1 MIRHELEEKI
11 TQVWNTADD
20 LDALL
25 HYLDE
30 HEISAA
36 GRLDNLM
43 NMIIGIQSLHTQK
56 SKMLFEEFEKV
67 LKSNGKEEKMLEEE
81 IEKLKKI
88 VNTLSPKALAHYD
101 AQKENGSDCQVVEMD
116 DPYGGKVKLVT
127 REEFQDA
134 IGQSAY
140 EPEV

>member
-11 TQVWNTADD
+11 MQVWNTADD

-67 LKSNGKEEKMLEEE
+67 LKSKGEEEKALEEE
-81 IEKLKKI
+81 INRLKETVARYTEPYEI
-88 VNTLSPKALAHYD
+88 GSIEGESRDPSYGEELLPDRKA
-101 AQKENGSDCQVVEMD
+101 V
-116 DPYGGKVKLVT
+116 
-127 REEFQDA
+127 
-134 IGQSAY
+134 
-140 EPEV
+140 

>member
-11 TQVWNTADD
+11 MQVWNTADD

-67 LKSNGKEEKMLEEE
+67 LKSNGEEEKALEEE
-81 IEKLKKI
+81 IERLKKTVARYTEPYEI
-88 VNTLSPKALAHYD
+88 
-101 AQKENGSDCQVVEMD
+101 GSIEGESRDTD
-116 DPYGGKVKLVT
+116 GGSVKLVT
-127 REEFQDA
+127 RA
-134 IGQSAY
+134 LGLTGPICI
-140 EPEV
+140 

>member
-11 TQVWNTADD
+11 MQVWNTADD

-67 LKSNGKEEKMLEEE
+67 LKSNGEEEKALEEE
-81 IEKLKKI
+81 IERLKKTVARERQSGGGRYTEPYEI
-88 VNTLSPKALAHYD
+88 GSIEGESRDPSYGEELLPDRKA
-101 AQKENGSDCQVVEMD
+101 V
-116 DPYGGKVKLVT
+116 
-127 REEFQDA
+127 
-134 IGQSAY
+134 
-140 EPEV
+140 

>member
-11 TQVWNTADD
+11 MQVWNTADD

-67 LKSNGKEEKMLEEE
+67 LKSNGEEEKTLEEE
-81 IEKLKKI
+81 IEKLNKTVARYAHNAVHGHPEISSDIEGNLI
-88 VNTLSPKALAHYD
+88 VSCDPSYGEPVAGQLQGAVR
-101 AQKENGSDCQVVEMD
+101 GSD
-116 DPYGGKVKLVT
+116 
-127 REEFQDA
+127 
-134 IGQSAY
+134 
-140 EPEV
+140 

>member
-11 TQVWNTADD
+11 MQVWNTADD

-67 LKSNGKEEKMLEEE
+67 LKSKGEEEKALEED
-81 IEKLKKI
+81 IKRLKKTVARERQSGGGRYTEPYEI
-88 VNTLSPKALAHYD
+88 GSIEGESRDPSYGEPVAGQLQGAVR
-101 AQKENGSDCQVVEMD
+101 GSD
-116 DPYGGKVKLVT
+116 
-127 REEFQDA
+127 
-134 IGQSAY
+134 
-140 EPEV
+140 

>member
-11 TQVWNTADD
+11 MQVWNTADD

-67 LKSNGKEEKMLEEE
+67 LKSNGEEEKALEEE
-81 IEKLKKI
+81 IERLKKTVARYTEPYEI
-88 VNTLSPKALAHYD
+88 GSIEGESRD
-101 AQKENGSDCQVVEMD
+101 AD
-116 DPYGGKVKLVT
+116 GGKVKLVT